1 MGHARG
7 IAAVGAAAFVAAC
20 GPTLVDGP
28 SAEGTGSS
36 ASISASGSADDGDT
50 SGAGADDGSASASV
64 SASASAS
71 VTATETATDT
81 ATLTATE
88 TATLTATD
96 TATLDDSGTG
106 GDSTSAVSMVGCQD
120 DGTIAW
126 LVEVYVEMPI
136 DGCVPP
142 PDIDPSS
149 LLVVGVDDWNG
160 EAGSYEVGDEAMA
173 SYELEPLTGSI
184 DLQVSSPWHPSRLDY
199 ELAGTTTKLTGSID
213 LETCSYVDEPPCEAD
228 TSG

>member
-28 SAEGTGSS
+28 NADGTSS
-36 ASISASGSADDGDT
+36 SISATTAADDGGT
-50 SGAGADDGSASASV
+50 SSVDDDSASASASASASV
-64 SASASAS
+64 TASASAS
-71 VTATETATDT
+71 VTATETAT
-81 ATLTATE
+81 A
-88 TATLTATD
+88 TATD
-96 TATLDDSGTG
+96 TATATLDDSGTG
-106 GDSTSAVSMVGCQD
+106 GETASAISMVGCQD

-126 LVEVYVEMPI
+126 LVEVYVQMPI

-142 PDIDPSS
+142 ADIDPST
-149 LLVVGVDDWNG
+149 LLLIGVDDWDG
-160 EAGSYEVGDEAMA
+160 ESGSFEVGADASA
-173 SYELEPLTGSI
+173 SYDVAPLSGTVDLE
-184 DLQVSSPWHPSRLDY
+184 VSAQWHPSTLEYDLTSPSTRLV
-199 ELAGTTTKLTGSID
+199 GSVY

>member
-28 SAEGTGSS
+28 NAEDTGSS
-36 ASISASGSADDGDT
+36 ASLSASVDDGGT
-50 SGAGADDGSASASV
+50 SGAGDGSASA

-88 TATLTATD
+88 TATFTATD

-106 GDSTSAVSMVGCQD
+106 GDSTSAISMVGCQG

-142 PDIDPSS
+142 ADIDPSS
-149 LLVVGVDDWNG
+149 LLLIGVDDWDG
-160 EAGSYEVGDEAMA
+160 EDGSFQVGDEAMA
-173 SYELEPLTGSI
+173 SYDIEPLTGNI
-184 DLQVSSPWHPSRLDY
+184 DLVVSAPWHPSRLDY
-199 ELAGTTTKLTGSID
+199 ELDGPTTKLTGSID